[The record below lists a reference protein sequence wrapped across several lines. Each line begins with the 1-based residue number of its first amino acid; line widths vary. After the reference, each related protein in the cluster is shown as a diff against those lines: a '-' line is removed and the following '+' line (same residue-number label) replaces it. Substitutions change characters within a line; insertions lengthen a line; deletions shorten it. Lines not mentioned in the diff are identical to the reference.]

1 MLKSC
6 RVHTTLPVFDLPRA
20 RVFYENTLGIPPTT
34 ELPTGIFYECGER
47 TRFVLSQTPGKPSG
61 AHTQLAFVVGD
72 IVSEVM
78 ELKARGVVFEEYD
91 SPTLRTV
98 DSIADGS
105 ALAGSPASSGSCRDR
120 IAEGAQT
127 GRIAMERIVLVC
139 DRCGAQDAHPVQL
152 LIGRRKLVT
161 DLCDGHLSELTS
173 AARAPRRGRAPGPL
187 AARPKSTRRRSTIG
201 RTTRKTPTQARKTR
215 ARPRA
220 ATLRTGAQDVA
231 SQVTKLRE
239 RGLSYRQIG
248 DALMES
254 GIKPRRA
261 ARWNRD
267 VLARMVSQSA
277 A

>member
-1 MLKSC
+1 
-6 RVHTTLPVFDLPRA
+6 
-20 RVFYENTLGIPPTT
+20 
-34 ELPTGIFYECGER
+34 
-47 TRFVLSQTPGKPSG
+47 
-61 AHTQLAFVVGD
+61 
-72 IVSEVM
+72 
-78 ELKARGVVFEEYD
+78 
-91 SPTLRTV
+91 
-98 DSIADGS
+98 
-105 ALAGSPASSGSCRDR
+105 
-120 IAEGAQT
+120 
-127 GRIAMERIVLVC
+127 MERIVLVC

-161 DLCDGHLSELTS
+161 DLCDG
-173 AARAPRRGRAPGPL
+173 
-187 AARPKSTRRRSTIG
+187 
-201 RTTRKTPTQARKTR
+201 KTR